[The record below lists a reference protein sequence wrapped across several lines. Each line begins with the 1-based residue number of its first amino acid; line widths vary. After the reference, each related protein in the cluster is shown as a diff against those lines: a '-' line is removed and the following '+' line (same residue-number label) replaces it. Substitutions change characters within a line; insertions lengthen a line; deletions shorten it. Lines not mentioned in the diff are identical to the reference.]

1 MKNSLYSSLVFNQE
15 HVFLQTQYA
24 KCWMGPLDNSTDYR
38 NLKCQCSHMTQH
50 VSPPMLTWLCHCSTS
65 FFSWNLLLKSLT
77 TAEVI
82 FVFGRSKHLCPWCMR
97 RDEYFWRCPFL
108 APELCFC
115 SSLSSSLL
123 SAVTPASKSKD
134 KPMWVAPRFFL
145 RSVKVL
151 LTCLFLTGSY
161 TYLIINH
168 VFFSLKI

>member
-1 MKNSLYSSLVFNQE
+1 
-15 HVFLQTQYA
+15 
-24 KCWMGPLDNSTDYR
+24 
-38 NLKCQCSHMTQH
+38 
-50 VSPPMLTWLCHCSTS
+50 MLTWLCHCSTS

-77 TAEVI
+77 MAEVI

-115 SSLSSSLL
+115 SSLSFSLL

-145 RSVKVL
+145 RSVKVES
-151 LTCLFLTGSY
+151 CLYLTGSY

-168 VFFSLKI
+168 VFFSLKIYPAEAVSYMNTFSKSPWVPVLYHTLADFVVVVVRLLNRVWLFSAP